1 MSVRRWN
8 FPDSFKREAVDRVAN
23 SGLAGAFFAVLGVR
37 FMDHQIKIGVIA
49 GVLLFWVSMRLLRYL
64 SP

>member
-1 MSVRRWN
+1 MTPYQNDIWLKMTARLMGNLSVLC
-8 FPDSFKREAVDRVAN
+8 
-23 SGLAGAFFAVLGVR
+23 LAGAFFAVLGVR
-37 FMDHQIKIGVIA
+37 FMDHQIKVGVIA

>member
-23 SGLAGAFFAVLGVR
+23 SGLAGTFFAVLGVR
-37 FMDHQIKIGVIA
+37 FMDHEIKIGVIA